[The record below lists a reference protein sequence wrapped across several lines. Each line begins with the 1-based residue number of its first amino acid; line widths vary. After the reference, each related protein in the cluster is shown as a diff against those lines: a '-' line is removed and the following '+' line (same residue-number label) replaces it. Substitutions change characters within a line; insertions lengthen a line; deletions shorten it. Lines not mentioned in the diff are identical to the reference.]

1 MPEPR
6 VALPDSLRLPAAD
19 PAAAAMARHLDAF
32 RRLDLDGLLADYA
45 EDATLFLSDGPRRG
59 RAEIRAFFGVF
70 LKDLPRGFLEAFRV
84 RRLESTGAV
93 GFLLWEARP
102 WVELGVDTFVVAG
115 DQIQVQ
121 TFASA
126 PPA

>member
-1 MPEPR
+1 MPANP
-6 VALPDSLRLPAAD
+6 ALSPGLRLAVPD
-19 PAAAAMARHLDAF
+19 PAGAAMARHLDAF

-45 EDATLFLSDGPRRG
+45 GDAVLLLPDGPRRG
-59 RAEIRAFFGVF
+59 LGEIRAFFGVF
-70 LKDLPRGFLEAFRV
+70 LKELPPGFLEAFRI

-93 GFLLWEARP
+93 GYLVWEARP
-102 WVELGVDTFVVAG
+102 WVEVGMDTFVVEEG
-115 DQIQVQ
+115 LIRVQ